1 VVPQAVRVTLGSVAP
16 QAPPERREIPA
27 RTVPPV
33 PTAPQV
39 LRVWPVSV
47 VSWVCLDSAAR
58 EVSLACLDLPVSL
71 ASRELPV
78 GVEIADHPGLSDPL
92 A

>member
-1 VVPQAVRVTLGSVAP
+1 MTLGSVAP
-16 QAPPERREIPA
+16 QEPPERREIPA

-33 PTAPQV
+33 PTVPQV

-47 VSWVCLDSAAR
+47 VLWVCLDSAER
-58 EVSLACLDLPVSL
+58 EVSPACLDHPVSL
-71 ASRELPV
+71 VSKELPAEV
-78 GVEIADHPGLSDPL
+78 GTADHLGLSDHL